1 VSTLQ
6 EQREGSADIVAG
18 PSGSPVADSSMK
30 PGFRS
35 RALTVA
41 NRLEQVLGI
50 VVAVLVGIDVLVV
63 FLSVAHRAVLGSSFI
78 VAQEASTVLLVS
90 IAFLGGV
97 TAYYREEHVGLAGV
111 AQRWPLAWRPTVSA
125 LRHGLVVVFMVAVGW
140 YTIERLQFGHLATL
154 PATGWGGW
162 VLYLPLVVSSAL
174 IVIIGGM
181 RLIWV
186 GRSGALWGVGLLIL
200 LSAAAWFAYA
210 PISAIA
216 GGSLAPFLA
225 AAVFLAAMALGVP
238 IAFDLGLA
246 ALVLIYFN
254 PSLDPSTI
262 PIQMVGGIHSFILL
276 ALPFFVLAGGI
287 LATGGI
293 ASRLVRLIEDLTS
306 RWRGGSAISAV
317 LAMYLFSGLSGSK
330 VADIAA
336 VSPVLTP
343 AMLAKGHSDR
353 EVVGI
358 FATSAVMGETVPP
371 SLAILV
377 LASVATISTGALF
390 LAGLAPAGAVGLC
403 LIAAIYWRAR
413 RSGIRSSAPPPLSSV
428 VGHLWSAVI
437 PLGMPVMIFGGIIG
451 GIATP
456 IEASALAVV
465 YGILISATI
474 YRVSV
479 RELARVTFHTARL
492 SAMICFLLATAA
504 LFAWVLSA
512 DGVSRDMQ
520 TLALY
525 AVGFPAL
532 FIIASIIL
540 LTVAG
545 AIFEGLPALVLF
557 GPILLPVATAI
568 GIDPLQ
574 YSVVLIMSMG
584 LGGFMPP
591 LGVGYYAT
599 CAITTGVAPERAIR
613 TTLSYLAVAAAAIL
627 LIGFVPIITT
637 FLPTLVLGR

>member
-1 VSTLQ
+1 VGT
-6 EQREGSADIVAG
+6 R
-18 PSGSPVADSSMK
+18 VAD
-30 PGFRS
+30 
-35 RALTVA
+35 
-41 NRLEQVLGI
+41 RLEQALGI
-50 VVAVLVGIDVLVV
+50 VVAVLVGIDVVIV
-63 FLSVAHRAVLGSSFI
+63 FLSVARRALLGSSFI
-78 VAQEASTVLLVS
+78 GAQEASTVLLVS

-111 AQRWPLAWRPTVSA
+111 AERWPLIWRPTVA
-125 LRHGLVVVFMVAVGW
+125 AMKHGLVIVFMLAVGW
-140 YTIERLQFGHLATL
+140 YSIELLRSGHLATL
-154 PATGWGGW
+154 PATGWEGW
-162 VLYLPLVVSSAL
+162 ILYAPLVGSAVL
-174 IVIIGGM
+174 IAIIGGM
-181 RLIWV
+181 RLI
-186 GRSGALWGVGLLIL
+186 AVGLRGAIQGLAL
-200 LSAAAWFAYA
+200 LVMLAAAAWFGYA
-210 PISAIA
+210 PISAVSE
-216 GGSLAPFLA
+216 GGFAPVV
-225 AAVFLAAMALGVP
+225 AAVVFLGGMSLGVP

-254 PSLDPSTI
+254 PSLSPSTI

-293 ASRLVRLIEDLTS
+293 ASRLVQLIEDLTS

-343 AMLAKGHSDR
+343 AMLAKGHNER
-353 EVVGI
+353 EVVAI
-358 FATSAVMGETVPP
+358 FATAAVMGETVPP

-377 LASVATISTGALF
+377 LSSVATISTGALF
-390 LAGLAPAGAVGLC
+390 LAGLAPAGAVGLF
-403 LIAAIYWRAR
+403 LIATIYVRAR
-413 RSGIRSSAPPPLSSV
+413 MAGIPSSPRPPASAV
-428 VGHLWSAVI
+428 FRHLWSAVI
-437 PLGMPVMIFGGIIG
+437 PLGMPLLIFGGIIG

-465 YGILISATI
+465 YGVFISAAI
-474 YRVSV
+474 YRVSL

-512 DGVSRDMQ
+512 DGVSKDMQ
-520 TLALY
+520 NLALY
-525 AVGFPAL
+525 TVGFPAL

-545 AIFEGLPALVLF
+545 SIFEGLPALVLF
-557 GPILLPVATAI
+557 APILLPVATAI

-599 CAITTGVAPERAIR
+599 CVITTGVAPERAVR
-613 TTLSYLAVAAAAIL
+613 TTLGYLAVAAAAIL
-627 LIGFVPIITT
+627 LIGFAPIITT
-637 FLPTLVLGR
+637 FLPSLVHK